1 MILVHI
7 LSQFQ
12 HLKVMI
18 STARPLGQEVELE
31 RYESA
36 VLPVMLD
43 GHPLHIHSMGIRDA
57 HHSYQVPGPVHDL
70 ADM

>member
-1 MILVHI
+1 MILVYI
-7 LSQFQ
+7 LSPFQ

-43 GHPLHIHSMGIRDA
+43 GHPLHIHGMGIGMLTTA
-57 HHSYQVPGPVHDL
+57 TKYLVLSTI
-70 ADM
+70 